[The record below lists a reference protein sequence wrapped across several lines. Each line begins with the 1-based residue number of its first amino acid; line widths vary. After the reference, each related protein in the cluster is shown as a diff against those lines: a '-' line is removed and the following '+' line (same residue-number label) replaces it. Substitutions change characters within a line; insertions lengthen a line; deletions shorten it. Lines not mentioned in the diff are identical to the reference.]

1 VYLHYKEQIAL
12 CWKIVITECK
22 NCDEDTDYVEE
33 VNSLSA
39 EPDGTYVNHYAVN
52 GVVVQLQTGDWI
64 TVEITYFAGS
74 TKQMS

>member
-1 VYLHYKEQIAL
+1 
-12 CWKIVITECK
+12 VITECK

-33 VNSLSA
+33 VNSLSV
-39 EPDGTYVNHYAVN
+39 EPDVNYVNHHAVN
-52 GVVVQLQTGDWI
+52 GEVVQPPMGGWI